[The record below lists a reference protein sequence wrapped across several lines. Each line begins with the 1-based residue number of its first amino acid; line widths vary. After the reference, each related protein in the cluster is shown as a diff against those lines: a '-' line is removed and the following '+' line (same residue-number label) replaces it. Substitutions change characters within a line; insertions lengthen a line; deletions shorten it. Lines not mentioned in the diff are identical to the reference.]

1 MQFVHET
8 HSERTQK
15 KSGGDPRNR
24 PVRVVCAG
32 CNGGWMSR
40 LQQTA
45 KPLLIPLVTGQA
57 VRLDAQAQ
65 QVIAVWCAMS
75 VMTAEFLSHDR
86 QAISLDERRSIKATQ
101 SVPADTWKIWIGHYV
116 RGGWQPLWAHTVM
129 PIGDEEISPVG
140 DDGVPI
146 ANTQTTSLVV
156 GQLYIHAFSCPYN
169 FLIRAATLP
178 DEARSLSQ
186 IWPPTSANIDWPR
199 STMTD
204 RDADNVA
211 GFISNMIDALSR
223 IQMSRPVKVGL

>member
-1 MQFVHET
+1 MPRANECIFCSRRPLTREHIWPQWLHPYVLCDLTSYQFDMQFVHET

-101 SVPADTWKIWIGHYV
+101 SV
-116 RGGWQPLWAHTVM
+116 
-129 PIGDEEISPVG
+129 
-140 DDGVPI
+140 
-146 ANTQTTSLVV
+146 
-156 GQLYIHAFSCPYN
+156 
-169 FLIRAATLP
+169 
-178 DEARSLSQ
+178 
-186 IWPPTSANIDWPR
+186 
-199 STMTD
+199 
-204 RDADNVA
+204 
-211 GFISNMIDALSR
+211 
-223 IQMSRPVKVGL
+223 